1 MAKKKVV
8 ETKTPEEAVP
18 APEDTKKTKKEDAK
32 VADKT
37 PEEKPAKKAAKKV
50 AKKVTKPAEV
60 AATAADQ
67 PTGESKD
74 ILEGEIVPGVSE
86 TFDQESQLERDMRTA
101 EGAGEAESD
110 IILDRIYTIPL
121 RKSMAAPHNRR
132 GKHAIELLKKFIVRH
147 MKPDGGLTITQAVNE
162 RIWEH
167 GIKKPPTR
175 IRVRA
180 TKNTEGF
187 VTVALAE

>member
-8 ETKTPEEAVP
+8 ENESPAIPAP
-18 APEDTKKTKKEDAK
+18 APEDAKKAKKEDAK
-32 VADKT
+32 ASGKA

-50 AKKVTKPAEV
+50 AKKPAAEEKPA
-60 AATAADQ
+60 
-67 PTGESKD
+67 GESKD
-74 ILEGEIVPGVSE
+74 ILEGEVVPGVSE
-86 TFDQESQLERDMRTA
+86 TFDQESQLEREMRTA

-110 IILDRIYTIPL
+110 IILDRIYVIPL

-147 MKPDGGLTITQAVNE
+147 MKPDGGLIITQAVNE

-167 GIKKPPTR
+167 GVKKPPNR
-175 IRVRA
+175 IRIRA